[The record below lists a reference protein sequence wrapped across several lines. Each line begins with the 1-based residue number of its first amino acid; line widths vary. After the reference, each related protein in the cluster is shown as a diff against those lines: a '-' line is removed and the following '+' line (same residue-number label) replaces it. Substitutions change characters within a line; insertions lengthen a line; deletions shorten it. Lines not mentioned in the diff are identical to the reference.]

1 MKPRIQAPQ
10 KGNKYYINIKDGGF
24 NPAEGNPQRL
34 NKDLTAL
41 ANCIAI
47 YGWFNEP
54 GQQGQVYFTKPW
66 YPYVVIQAAKRE
78 GLEVTQEPTLGGI
91 MVWTG
96 GKKGYGHV
104 AGVGEVVSKRNVK
117 TVESEYYGEEWVH
130 FNRKIGDGN
139 WRQGCYW
146 MDKSYVYQGCIKNPF
161 ISEDEVVTDIT
172 VFNADTKKTAILKG
186 FYKDGRNYLSLNDL
200 SNLGVLKVSY
210 DEEKRV
216 PVVGKEDSKSL
227 IKILNQDDGE
237 TYTLEGYYTDHRNY
251 AALSDLADM
260 GVLSVSYDPDKKM
273 PVVGKRD

>member
-1 MKPRIQAPQ
+1 MLPRLTKPE

-24 NPAEGNPQRL
+24 NPAEGNPKRL

-66 YPYVVIQAAKRE
+66 YPYAVIQAAKRE

-104 AGVGEVVSKRNVK
+104 AGVGEVVSKYNVK

-139 WRQGCYW
+139 WRHGCYW
-146 MDKSYVYQGCIKNPF
+146 MDKSYIYQGCIKNPF
-161 ISEDEVVTDIT
+161 ISEEEDMTKAETEKLIWELVPKVIAQMKETTAKLPPDDWAKDAINMNIADGTMVGYSDGFHAQSEIRREEVSQVAANIKAW
-172 VFNADTKKTAILKG
+172 VKQ
-186 FYKDGRNYLSLNDL
+186 YLQQ
-200 SNLGVLKVSY
+200 
-210 DEEKRV
+210 
-216 PVVGKEDSKSL
+216 
-227 IKILNQDDGE
+227 I
-237 TYTLEGYYTDHRNY
+237 
-251 AALSDLADM
+251 SD
-260 GVLSVSYDPDKKM
+260 
-273 PVVGKRD
+273 